1 MQPIF
6 SMVLLFFVGS
16 GVGWIM
22 EFFFRR
28 YFAPEKKWC
37 NPGFLTGPCLPIY
50 GFGAVILLHV
60 SLPLYDRPAA
70 LFFASMAAATVFE

>member
-28 YFAPEKKWC
+28 YFAPEKS
-37 NPGFLTGPCLPIY
+37 
-50 GFGAVILLHV
+50 GAI
-60 SLPLYDRPAA
+60 PA
-70 LFFASMAAATVFE
+70 F